1 MSEKYSPFPSKK
13 ETKQCHEDDRRTI
26 LNFIYNS
33 ELLSC
38 KQPAMDESSLE
49 EAIGTY
55 RAQLQQVELALSA
68 GLGSAE
74 QDDLLKLKEDLQ
86 QLIELT
92 ESSLVSVK
100 KSQLLAALEEVS
112 TNQSDTSVPQEIAL
126 DNEFAAFYAELS
138 EDSNEVKP
146 NPDTDEEEEEDI
158 SGTKVCAPYRTSW
171 GTLEYHNAMVVC
183 PEEPEGEEARVRVFY
198 IHPTHKSMKPCSFYL
213 EGKCRFMDNCRYS
226 HGEVVCVS
234 ELRDF
239 LEADISNMESGSAC
253 LAKHEDG
260 IWYPA
265 RISEIEGGFYTV
277 KFDSLLLKEAVLE
290 ADGIIPPLRQDD
302 VSSSSSSDS
311 EDDAECDAGYAKVFT
326 SREEDLAQVNSAE
339 FCGWEAHTRGIGS
352 KLLMKMGYELGKG
365 LGKTL
370 SGRVEPVQAVVL
382 PKGRSLDI
390 CAELT
395 QRKTAAAIAK
405 NNPTSH
411 KRKAKKKKASTS
423 TRHNVFDFLNSKLG
437 DGAQSASHSSSSSVT
452 GAEAYRGGKS
462 TKRSLNV
469 RLFEAAEKVTQVERE
484 IQQLTKSLSRR
495 NGRDA
500 AVVSRLEEK
509 LTASRKLLEQL
520 KAQEQSIQREQRKAD
535 THKKMTEF

>member
-1 MSEKYSPFPSKK
+1 
-13 ETKQCHEDDRRTI
+13 
-26 LNFIYNS
+26 
-33 ELLSC
+33 
-38 KQPAMDESSLE
+38 MDESSLE
-49 EAIGTY
+49 EAIKTY
-55 RAQLQQVELALSA
+55 SGQLQQVELALAA
-68 GLGSAE
+68 GLGSDE
-74 QDDLLKLKEDLQ
+74 QADLLKLKEDLQ

-100 KSQLLAALEEVS
+100 KSQLLASLEDPSTIQNFTLVS
-112 TNQSDTSVPQEIAL
+112 ETAKEKSL
-126 DNEFAAFYAELS
+126 DDDFAAFYAELS
-138 EDSNEVKP
+138 EDSKEVRQ
-146 NPDTDEEEEEDI
+146 NTEPDDEDEEQEEDGEEEEDL
-158 SGTKVCAPYRTSW
+158 SGTKVRAPYRTSW

-183 PEEPEGEEARVRVFY
+183 PEEAEGDEAQVRVLY
-198 IHPTHKSMKPCSFYL
+198 LHPTNKSMKACGFYL

-265 RISEIEGGFYTV
+265 KISEIDGGFYTV

-290 ADGIIPPLRQDD
+290 ADGVIPPLRQDD
-302 VSSSSSSDS
+302 CSSSSSSDS
-311 EDDAECDAGYAKVFT
+311 EDDPDQCNGGYAKVFT
-326 SREEDLAQVNSAE
+326 SKEEDMTTVNSAE

-352 KLLMKMGYELGKG
+352 KLLLKMGYELGKG

-382 PKGRSLDI
+382 PKGHSLDQ
-390 CAELT
+390 CAQLT

-405 NNPTSH
+405 DNPASR
-411 KRKAKKKKASTS
+411 KPKAKKKKASVS
-423 TRHNVFDFLNSKLG
+423 TRRNVFDFLNSKLSSQP
-437 DGAQSASHSSSSSVT
+437 APHSSNSSVT
-452 GAEAYRGGKS
+452 GAEAYRGGKT

-469 RLFEAAEKVTQVERE
+469 RLFQATEKVGQVEKE
-484 IQQLTKSLSRR
+484 IQRLTESLRRR

-500 AVVSRLEEK
+500 TVVGRIEEK
-509 LTASRKLLEQL
+509 LASSRKLLVQL
-520 KAQEQSIQREQRKAD
+520 KAQEQSIQREQKKAD

>member
-1 MSEKYSPFPSKK
+1 
-13 ETKQCHEDDRRTI
+13 
-26 LNFIYNS
+26 
-33 ELLSC
+33 
-38 KQPAMDESSLE
+38 MDESSLE
-49 EAIGTY
+49 EAIKTY
-55 RAQLQQVELALSA
+55 SAQLQQVDVALSA

-74 QDDLLKLKEDLQ
+74 QADLLKLKEDLQ

-92 ESSLVSVK
+92 ESSLLSVR
-100 KSQLLAALEEVS
+100 KSQLLASLEEHS
-112 TNQSDTSVPQEIAL
+112 TNQNATSLTQELAL
-126 DNEFAAFYAELS
+126 DDEFAAFNAELS
-138 EDSNEVKP
+138 KNSVEVIQNTEP
-146 NPDTDEEEEEDI
+146 EPEPEEEDI

-183 PEEPEGEEARVRVFY
+183 HEEPEEEEEARVRVFY
-198 IHPTHKSMKPCSFYL
+198 LHPTHKSMKPCGFYL
-213 EGKCRFMDNCRYS
+213 EGKCRFMDNCRFS

-277 KFDSLLLKEAVLE
+277 KFNSLLLKEAVLE

-302 VSSSSSSDS
+302 YSSSSSSDS
-311 EDDAECDAGYAKVFT
+311 EDDQCDAGYAKV
-326 SREEDLAQVNSAE
+326 SIAEDMAQVNGAE

-352 KLLMKMGYELGKG
+352 KLMLQMGYELGKG

-370 SGRVEPVQAVVL
+370 SGRVEPVLAVVL

-405 NNPTSH
+405 DNPASR
-411 KRKAKKKKASTS
+411 KPKAKQRKRKASTS

-437 DGAQSASHSSSSSVT
+437 GGSQPASHSSSSSVT

-462 TKRSLNV
+462 VKRSLNV
-469 RLFEAAEKVTQVERE
+469 RLFQATEKVTQVERE
-484 IQQLTKSLSRR
+484 IQQLTKSLKKR

-500 AVVSRLEEK
+500 TLISRMEEK
-509 LTASRKLLEQL
+509 LAASRKLLEQL
-520 KAQEQSIQREQRKAD
+520 KAQEQSIQREQTKAD

>member
-1 MSEKYSPFPSKK
+1 
-13 ETKQCHEDDRRTI
+13 
-26 LNFIYNS
+26 
-33 ELLSC
+33 
-38 KQPAMDESSLE
+38 MDESSLE
-49 EAIGTY
+49 EAIKTY
-55 RAQLQQVELALSA
+55 SAQLQQVEVALSA
-68 GLGSAE
+68 GLGSEE
-74 QDDLLKLKEDLQ
+74 QADLLKLKEDLQ

-100 KSQLLAALEEVS
+100 KSQLLASLEGPS
-112 TNQSDTSVPQEIAL
+112 TNHSATLVPQETAL
-126 DNEFAAFYAELS
+126 DDEFATFYSELS
-138 EDSNEVKP
+138 EDSSEVKQTSEP
-146 NPDTDEEEEEDI
+146 DEEEEVDL

-183 PEEPEGEEARVRVFY
+183 PEEPEGEEARVRVLY
-198 IHPTHKSMKPCSFYL
+198 LHPTNKSMKPCGFYL
-213 EGKCRFMDNCRYS
+213 EDKCRFMDNCRYS

-265 RISEIEGGFYTV
+265 RISEIEGGLYTV

-302 VSSSSSSDS
+302 SSSSSSSDS
-311 EDDAECDAGYAKVFT
+311 EDDSDQCDAAYAKVFA
-326 SREEDLAQVNSAE
+326 SRDEDMAQVNSAE

-352 KLLMKMGYELGKG
+352 KLLLKMGYELGKG

-370 SGRVEPVQAVVL
+370 SGRVEPVQAMVL
-382 PKGRSLDI
+382 PKGSSLDM

-405 NNPTSH
+405 GNPASR
-411 KRKAKKKKASTS
+411 KPKAKKKKASTS

-437 DGAQSASHSSSSSVT
+437 GTAQPASHSSSSSVT
-452 GAEAYRGGKS
+452 GVEAYRGRKS

-469 RLFEAAEKVTQVERE
+469 RLFQATEKVAQVERE

-500 AVVSRLEEK
+500 AVVSRIEEK
-509 LTASRKLLEQL
+509 LTASRELLEQL
-520 KAQEQSIQREQRKAD
+520 RAQEQSIQREQTKAD